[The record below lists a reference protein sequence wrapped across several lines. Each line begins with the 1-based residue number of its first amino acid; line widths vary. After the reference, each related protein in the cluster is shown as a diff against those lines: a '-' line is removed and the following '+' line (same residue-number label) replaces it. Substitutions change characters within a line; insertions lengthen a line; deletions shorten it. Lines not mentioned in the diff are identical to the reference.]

1 VEAEIGFAPRWAL
14 TIAADDA
21 RMAACSSFPAN
32 HRGMTMPLPK
42 VGTKPPAFTLP
53 NQDGKKVSLADYAGK
68 NVLVWFY
75 PRAFGNG

>member
-1 VEAEIGFAPRWAL
+1 
-14 TIAADDA
+14 
-21 RMAACSSFPAN
+21 
-32 HRGMTMPLPK
+32 MPLPK

-68 NVLVWFY
+68 NVLIWFY